1 MWKRS
6 YSIFFDYVI
15 YGRSLVQKLKAWDI
29 NFDYNED
36 STIQSNKFRYPRPS
50 NSEQIQLF
58 FQLRTLYRAKHWN
71 AKYNYWL
78 QRDVKIKL
86 RVHILWMF
94 LFSIFRYVSVSIIW
108 KTQNTVSGYKKR
120 SKIQSHEIFW
130 SAIPELW
137 VVSFGTFAS
146 WPFYRRKSWETQN
159 TVFGYKKESKFN
171 PTRFS
176 DSLPQILC
184 CFMLVFSQNH
194 FLRITQKYG
203 SLTCFPL
210 QHFSVFIEML
220 RLFL

>member
-1 MWKRS
+1 MNVPIFS
-6 YSIFFDYVI
+6 Y
-15 YGRSLVQKLKAWDI
+15 AW
-29 NFDYNED
+29 
-36 STIQSNKFRYPRPS
+36 
-50 NSEQIQLF
+50 
-58 FQLRTLYRAKHWN
+58 
-71 AKYNYWL
+71 
-78 QRDVKIKL
+78 
-86 RVHILWMF
+86 
-94 LFSIFRYVSVSIIW
+94 VSIIW

-194 FLRITQKYG
+194 FLRITEKYG
-203 SLTCFPL
+203 SLTCFHYNISAYL
-210 QHFSVFIEML
+210 LKCDVFFFNCYAQKVSKPEITVLGYKKRSKSGVSNFCEI
-220 RLFL
+220 RIKS